1 MMGYLPL
8 IQKDSV
14 THMPGLAVYIYV
26 FEWLYTI
33 QFFISFSSV
42 DHLLR
47 LLCTDFVVIL
57 SNIED
62 VLSFNPGTTV
72 FVFGDFSAHHQ
83 DWLTYSGGTNRQ
95 DELCHNFSIS
105 NDLNFPTQITDCN
118 SHNPT
123 FWTYFFI
130 LMLVFV
136 IHWLSLH

>member
-1 MMGYLPL
+1 MGYLPL

-26 FEWLYTI
+26 FEWLYII
-33 QFFISFSSV
+33 QFLISFSSV

-72 FVFGDFSAHHQ
+72 E
-83 DWLTYSGGTNRQ
+83 LTYYGGTNRQ
-95 DELCHNFSIS
+95 GELCHYFSIS
-105 NDLNFPTQITDCN
+105 NNLNFPTQITDCN

-136 IHWLSLH
+136 LHWLSLH